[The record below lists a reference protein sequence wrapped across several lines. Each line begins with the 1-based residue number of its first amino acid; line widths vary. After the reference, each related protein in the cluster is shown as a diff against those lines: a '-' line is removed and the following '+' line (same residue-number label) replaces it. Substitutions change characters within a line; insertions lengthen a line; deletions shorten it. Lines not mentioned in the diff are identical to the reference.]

1 MNRTL
6 DKSKL
11 LFDNKYLYAL
21 IMPRVIEV
29 FLSVAVGMA
38 DTMMVSQAG
47 EAAVSGVSVIN
58 NIQNLLVFL
67 LSAFGTGGAVVAS
80 QLIGKG
86 ENEKAS
92 YSAKQLMNIS
102 IIFSTVVSIIFFI
115 FRYSSVRLIFG
126 SLEENVFIS
135 AIEYFVPI
143 LISMPFLAIQT
154 SGNALLRSM
163 GKSKETMLV
172 SILVNIINV
181 VGNAILLF
189 SFDMGAMG
197 VGIATMISRIAGA
210 VITFALLLDKRALIY
225 IDKPLKPEFDIKMI
239 SLILRIALPS
249 GIENCI
255 FHIGKILV
263 ASLIASLGTSA
274 IAADAVLNNIGTF
287 NNITGSAI
295 GMAAV
300 TIIGQC
306 AGSGE
311 FEQVKY
317 YARKLILLSMAS
329 MAAMALILYVSCPAL
344 VGIYNLGPESSE
356 LALSVT
362 RLCLIQGILF
372 WPLSFVLPNILR
384 ATGDA
389 KYTMGVSIVSMW
401 SFRVLLSWLFA
412 ETFKMGLAGV
422 YWGMYADWYCRSL
435 FYSIRLKSEKWKTK
449 RVV

>member
-1 MNRTL
+1 MHKTL

-21 IMPRVIEV
+21 IMPLVIEV
-29 FLSVAVGMA
+29 MLSVAVGMA
-38 DTMMVSQAG
+38 DTMMVAQAG

-86 ENEKAS
+86 DKDKAVH
-92 YSAKQLMNIS
+92 SAKQLMNIS
-102 IIFSTVVSIIFFI
+102 ILFSSMISVLFFVA
-115 FRYSSVRLIFG
+115 RYPAVRIIFG
-126 SLEENVFIS
+126 SLEKSVFDS
-135 AIEYFVPI
+135 AIIYFVPI
-143 LISMPFLAIQT
+143 LVSMPFLAVQT

-163 GKSKETMLV
+163 GKSRVTMLV

-181 VGNAILLF
+181 VGNAIFLF
-189 SFDMGAMG
+189 SFNLGALG
-197 VGIATMISRIAGA
+197 VGIATMISRIVGA
-210 VITFALLLDKRALIY
+210 VTTFVLLLDKRALIY
-225 IDKPLKPEFDIKMI
+225 IDRPLKPEFDIKMI
-239 SLILRIALPS
+239 ALILRIALPS

-306 AGSGE
+306 VGSGE
-311 FEQVKY
+311 YEQVKY
-317 YARKLILLSMAS
+317 YARKLIVLSMAT
-329 MAAMALILYVSCPAL
+329 MAVMTVILYISCPAL
-344 VGIYNLGPESSE
+344 VGIYNLSIESSE

-362 RLCLIQGILF
+362 RLCLIQGIIF
-372 WPLSFVLPNILR
+372 WPLSFVMPNILR

-412 ETFKMGLAGV
+412 ETLNMGLPGV
-422 YWGMYADWYCRSL
+422 YWGMYADWYCRSAL
-435 FYSIRLKSEKWKTK
+435 YAIRFKSEKWKAK